1 MTENETKKHAH
12 LGTATLLLIL
22 CVLCLVVFSV
32 LSLVTAVHDRKL
44 TDRMESYTN
53 AYYQADSQA
62 QDWVMQTDQTL
73 TKLKKNSSSQT
84 EYQNKL
90 KEEFGKSIRKKGKRI
105 VISFPMQDDQKLSVA
120 LDVKEWQDEENYA
133 VQTWEVVNTITYEI
147 DDSMSVYGG
156 E

>member
-90 KEEFGKSIRKKGKRI
+90 KKEFGKSIRKKGKRI